1 MEQQK
6 YISYLKVI
14 GIILVVFA
22 HSFHEWDGVFDDT
35 VLYRIFMVM
44 RMPLFTFTSGY
55 TLAFCFM
62 ARPSH
67 RNYRE
72 FVINK
77 AWRLLLPFFVLNTVT
92 FIPRIF
98 FNSIAE
104 DVVSFSVN
112 DYVTNLFEYGK
123 ATILY
128 TWFLQM
134 SFICM
139 LICYPIILFTKR
151 TFSRNILLTIL
162 LAVTFYLHLSHSLQ
176 SFRAFSINQVGNL
189 SVFFVIGI
197 ICGLHYKN
205 FISKIPWANPSLLFS
220 LATGWI
226 GIFFINENIESGGTL
241 LLFLSSIFSIMT
253 AISIALMLEK
263 HKITILDHLSGSTY
277 MIFLLSWYVNVASQQ
292 VLHHFL
298 PMPWWVHTTL
308 SWVGGIYVPVLVHRF
323 LNHHKERHTYK
334 RTILFLLGHK

>member
-14 GIILVVFA
+14 GIILVVFG
-22 HSFHEWDGVFDDT
+22 HSFHEWDGVFKDT

-55 TLAFCFM
+55 TLAYCFM

-72 FVINK
+72 FVANK
-77 AWRLLLPFFVLNTVT
+77 AWRLLLPFFVLNALT
-92 FIPRIF
+92 FIPRALLSGIADDVVEFSPSSFINCLF
-98 FNSIAE
+98 FYGSAP
-104 DVVSFSVN
+104 VSFS
-112 DYVTNLFEYGK
+112 
-123 ATILY
+123 
-128 TWFLQM
+128 WFLQM

-139 LICYPIILFTKR
+139 IITYPILLVTKRMHSRTVWLSLLLASSLFTYF
-151 TFSRNILLTIL
+151 TGSLGEYQFFSICEVGRLLPFFTIGTICG
-162 LAVTFYLHLSHSLQ
+162 TFY
-176 SFRAFSINQVGNL
+176 RD
-189 SVFFVIGI
+189 
-197 ICGLHYKN
+197 
-205 FISKIPWANPSLLFS
+205 FISKIPWTHPVILIGCI
-220 LATGWI
+220 TGWM
-226 GIFFINENIESGGTL
+226 GCFFLNETHPATILYLS
-241 LLFLSSIFSIMT
+241 SSIFGIMT

-292 VLHHFL
+292 VLHHLL
-298 PMPWWVHTTL
+298 PMPWWVHTML

-323 LNHHKERHTYK
+323 LNYHKEQHAYK

>member
-1 MEQQK
+1 MKNLK

-14 GIILVVFA
+14 GIILVVFG
-22 HSFHEWDGVFDDT
+22 HSFHEWNGVFEDT

-55 TLAFCFM
+55 TLAYCFM

-72 FVINK
+72 FVANK
-77 AWRLLLPFFVLNTVT
+77 AWRLLLPFFVLNAFT
-92 FIPRIF
+92 FLPRALL
-98 FNSIAE
+98 SGIAD
-104 DVVSFSVN
+104 DVVEFSLSSFLN
-112 DYVTNLFEYGK
+112 CLLLYGS
-123 ATILY
+123 APVIF

-134 SFICM
+134 SFLCM
-139 LICYPIILFTKR
+139 LITYP
-151 TFSRNILLTIL
+151 IL
-162 LAVTFYLHLSHSLQ
+162 LATKHLRSRTLWLTLLLAASLFTYFTGCLGEYQFFSICQVGYLLPFFVLGTICGTFY
-176 SFRAFSINQVGNL
+176 R
-189 SVFFVIGI
+189 
-197 ICGLHYKN
+197 N
-205 FISKIPWANPSLLFS
+205 FISKIPWTHPAILIGCIIGWMGCFFLNETHPDTILYLF
-220 LATGWI
+220 
-226 GIFFINENIESGGTL
+226 
-241 LLFLSSIFSIMT
+241 SSIFGIMMT
-253 AISIALMLEK
+253 ISIALMLEK

-323 LNHHKERHTYK
+323 LNHHKEHHAYK
-334 RTILFLLGHK
+334 RALLFLLGHK

>member
-1 MEQQK
+1 MERQK

-14 GIILVVFA
+14 GIILVVFG
-22 HSFHEWDGVFDDT
+22 HSFHEWNGVFEDT

-55 TLAFCFM
+55 TLAYCFM
-62 ARPSH
+62 SRPTH
-67 RNYRE
+67 RSYRE

-77 AWRLLLPFFVLNTVT
+77 AWRLLLPFFALNAVT
-92 FIPRIF
+92 FFPRVMLSDIADD
-98 FNSIAE
+98 SIE
-104 DVVSFSVN
+104 LTLSSFINCFLYYRSAPV
-112 DYVTNLFEYGK
+112 LF
-123 ATILY
+123 

-139 LICYPIILFTKR
+139 LITYPIMLATKQLHKRILWL
-151 TFSRNILLTIL
+151 SVLLTASIFTYSSGCLNEIIIFSISQVGTL
-162 LAVTFYLHLSHSLQ
+162 LVFFALGAICGTFY
-176 SFRAFSINQVGNL
+176 
-189 SVFFVIGI
+189 
-197 ICGLHYKN
+197 KD
-205 FISKIPWANPSLLFS
+205 FISKIPWTHPAILIGCIIGWMGCFFLNETHPDTILYLF
-220 LATGWI
+220 
-226 GIFFINENIESGGTL
+226 
-241 LLFLSSIFSIMT
+241 SSIFGIMMT
-253 AISIALMLEK
+253 ISIALMLEK

-323 LNHHKERHTYK
+323 LNHHKEHHAYK
-334 RTILFLLGHK
+334 RAILFLLGHK